1 MWKRC
6 VLDEGRNHETTE
18 MRSLQHENSVR
29 VRSHTNNQ
37 AKTIHENDEY
47 VSLKFERKKNT
58 THSPPLKQRVQA
70 EHIDL
75 SLHTKG
81 ILKECLSYLSLQRKK
96 VSSRTKNVWE
106 ASSCRKPT
114 QPAKTC
120 HRKRTRSAQAI
131 A

>member
-75 SLHTKG
+75 SLHTKRYLKRVSQLSLTTKEKG
-81 ILKECLSYLSLQRKK
+81 LVSYKECMGGEQL
-96 VSSRTKNVWE
+96 
-106 ASSCRKPT
+106 
-114 QPAKTC
+114 
-120 HRKRTRSAQAI
+120 
-131 A
+131 